1 MARWTV
7 EPQLFTVSCGDHS
20 FPIRGRSAANSAT
33 AECETS
39 SWDRAVLQ
47 TMMSQACREQLQHA
61 HMRTAT
67 AILTKRVLDKVLQL
81 LCVAIEPPIAAA
93 RGCELLI

>member
-1 MARWTV
+1 M
-7 EPQLFTVSCGDHS
+7 
-20 FPIRGRSAANSAT
+20 T

-39 SWDRAVLQ
+39 TLVWTFIPDRGRAQRCWDRAVLQ

-93 RGCELLI
+93 RGCELLK